1 MLRNWFRKNTAEP
14 PPALGMDF
22 HSHLLPGIDDGAQT
36 LEESLSLIRQLQAF
50 GYTHIVTTPHIHSS
64 LYPNTHDTIRQK
76 CAEVRSALR
85 EHHIQIPFDAAA
97 EYYLDEHFA
106 ALLAND
112 EPLLCVFE
120 RCVLFE
126 FPFMGLPP
134 QWIECLFKLRL
145 KGYTPI
151 LAHPERYLYL
161 HRDFDE
167 YERLKDMGC
176 RFQINLL
183 SLAGYYG
190 NRIRDVAREL
200 LDCQMAEHICTD
212 LHHAQHAEH
221 IQSALQNKHILH
233 ALQSLQHP

>member
-1 MLRNWFRKNTAEP
+1 MLRNWFKKNTAEP

-85 EHHIQIPFDAAA
+85 EHHIQISFDAAA

-106 ALLAND
+106 ALLA
-112 EPLLCVFE
+112 EQESLLCVFE
-120 RCVLFE
+120 RCVLIE
-126 FPFMGLPP
+126 FSFLAFPP
-134 QWIECLFKLRL
+134 QWIEYLFKLRL
-145 KGYTPI
+145 QGYTPI
-151 LAHPERYLYL
+151 LAHPERYPYL
-161 HRDFDE
+161 HRSFDE
-167 YERLKDMGC
+167 YDRLKDMGC

-190 NRIRDVAREL
+190 KRVREVAEAL
-200 LDCQMAEHICTD
+200 LEDQMVEHICTD

-221 IQSALQNKHILH
+221 IQSALQNKRILH
-233 ALQSLQHP
+233 AVQSLQHP